1 MPATPAPPLKRGG
14 RPHRVLA
21 LLAAHPDGLISRQL
35 AELDGSG
42 TGQRMLTRYG
52 DALRALRDA
61 GRVTAAG
68 AIPSGRRNTL
78 AIIYQVTDAGR
89 EYLAALEA
97 PAPGPPERRRPE
109 YPWAQEAARRNR
121 AGESVTALGREY
133 KVCAGTV
140 RRALE
145 RRGIPVLRYG
155 GKPRWRPQPEWA
167 AEAARRYRDGEP
179 RSALCTPCK
188 VSDRRMTRVLTAEGV
203 ALRGRRETL
212 RLRASP
218 ARQPGPQPDGQLPDH
233 TPASAF
239 PALGEAM

>member
-1 MPATPAPPLKRGG
+1 VKPAAAEPGAPAPPPVRARARKAPVMPAAPAPPLKRGG

-42 TGQRMLTRYG
+42 TGQRMPTRYG
-52 DALRALRDA
+52 DALRALRDRRNA
-61 GRVTAAG
+61 GTPPPGV
-68 AIPSGRRNTL
+68 PVGRRGSAPKPRRRISYRTG
-78 AIIYQVTDAGR
+78 AGIQGLRCDSAACTGTPRYPGPALRR
-89 EYLAALEA
+89 EAALA
-97 PAPGPPERRRPE
+97 
-109 YPWAQEAARRNR
+109 
-121 AGESVTALGREY
+121 
-133 KVCAGTV
+133 
-140 RRALE
+140 
-145 RRGIPVLRYG
+145 
-155 GKPRWRPQPEWA
+155 PQPEWA

-179 RSALCTPCK
+179 RSALCTACK
-188 VSDRRMTRVLTAEGV
+188 VSDRRMTRVLQAEGV
-203 ALRGRRETL
+203 ALRGLRETL